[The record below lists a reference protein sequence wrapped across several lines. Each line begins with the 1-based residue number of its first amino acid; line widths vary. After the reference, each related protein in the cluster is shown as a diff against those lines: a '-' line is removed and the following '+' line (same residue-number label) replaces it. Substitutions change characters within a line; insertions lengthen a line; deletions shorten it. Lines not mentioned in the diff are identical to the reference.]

1 MNSRGQNS
9 YSVRWVL
16 PTFVKV
22 VLTGLVITL
31 AGCAISNEGAVT
43 FRKSTPLK
51 ATQEEKPDT
60 DKLLPLEMKNF
71 STLENAKFVENDS
84 LSVHLRTAYIR
95 DFAEIANPLRVFT
108 RMGLNANGEIA
119 IVANAFEMNTGKEL
133 DFADNKSGRLVFYSD
148 DVLKGQFLNFNNMPI
163 YGPIKYNGAPFA
175 FRVTIFELD
184 VESEQ
189 AKALLKGLA
198 EVGSIAYPPASPVLS
213 LLNGLGQTLANS
225 DQDDTEF
232 RYTMVLDPKGGL
244 EQLNHFILE
253 AGNYVIVRSEIREN
267 KIPWDKLSLN
277 ENEGKVYWNEKEPGK
292 KGELYT
298 ENTYLVVEIN
308 KNVSSVDIDLSQ
320 DSYEALLT
328 ALKSEDKE
336 KASNL
341 TMMANALGEAVVPR
355 AQTVKF
361 NIAKD
366 LLNKI
371 RKEKQKGLIEACFDT
386 EKVLVMIHD
395 SLETSGTSTGKLKKW
410 SENNLENAPNLSDP
424 QVDYLLSQLRL
435 LGNKGS
441 GISITRKE
449 IANAV
454 TDAAMVTLL
463 NKILPNCNCGS
474 VMTSAPTGESGG
486 TASHAETEEPAESED
501 RGEGGGGGGG
511 GT

>member
-1 MNSRGQNS
+1 MK
-9 YSVRWVL
+9 YFMFL
-16 PTFVKV
+16 
-22 VLTGLVITL
+22 LLIGLLSTL
-31 AGCAISNEGAVT
+31 YGCAISNEGAVT
-43 FRKSTPLK
+43 FRKSTPFE
-51 ATQEEKPDT
+51 ATQEEKPDI

-71 STLENAKFVENDS
+71 STLENAKFIENDS

-95 DFAEIANPLRVFT
+95 DFAEIANPLRIFT

-119 IVANAFEMNTGKEL
+119 IVANAFEMSTGKEL
-133 DFADNKSGRLVFYSD
+133 DFADKKSGRLVFYSD

-184 VESEQ
+184 VDSEQ

-198 EVGSIAYPPASPVLS
+198 EVGSMAYPPASPVLS
-213 LLNGLGQTLANS
+213 LLNGLGQSLVSS

-244 EQLNHFILE
+244 EQLNHFTLE
-253 AGNYVIVRSEIREN
+253 AGNYVIIRSEKRGD
-267 KIPWDKLSLN
+267 KIPWDKLSLK
-277 ENEGKVYWNEKEPGK
+277 ENEGIVYWNKKEPDK

-336 KASNL
+336 KAANL
-341 TMMANALGEAVVPR
+341 TMMANALGEAVIPR

-361 NIAKD
+361 NTAKD

-371 RKEKQKGLIEACFDT
+371 RREKQKGLIEACFDT
-386 EKVLVMIHD
+386 EKVLVMIRD
-395 SLETSGTSTGKLKKW
+395 SLETSGTSTGKLKQW
-410 SENNLENAPNLSDP
+410 SKDNLEKAPNLSDP

-441 GISITRKE
+441 GTSITRKE
-449 IANAV
+449 VANAT

-474 VMTSAPTGESGG
+474 MTTSASAGESGG
-486 TASHAETEEPAESED
+486 TATPEEPED
-501 RGEGGGGGGG
+501 RG
-511 GT
+511 